1 MGRFAIILL
10 SSLALGALYS
20 YIVQKITKNK
30 LILFLPTALGALWF
44 LYIFTL
50 YTPKQTEGFG
60 DLAIVI
66 IAMIV
71 FALIVG
77 NIVSNI
83 IIILNKK
90 DNHKP

>member
-1 MGRFAIILL
+1 MDRFIIFLL

-20 YIVQKITKNK
+20 YIVKRFTRNK
-30 LILFLPTALGALWF
+30 LILFLPTVLGTLWF

-50 YTPKQTEGFG
+50 YTPKQSEGFG

-71 FALIVG
+71 FTFIIG

-90 DNHKP
+90 GF